1 MGEGPIGE
9 TCINGLESVMCM
21 SCHDPFTL
29 VIKFFC
35 CTSFPAKGFCMDFVI
50 ILCPQWEKH
59 VPICANWFGGRKI
72 KVKGFVQN
80 GGKTKQ
86 AWLSLTEIPD
96 FDVGIVDRGQV
107 ITTANKPVVQPP
119 GNNE

>member
-1 MGEGPIGE
+1 MVGE

-35 CTSFPAKGFCMDFVI
+35 YTSFPAKGFCFNPLPAVG
-50 ILCPQWEKH
+50 KT
-59 VPICANWFGGRKI
+59 CANWFGGKKI
-72 KVKGFVQN
+72 RAKGFVRN
-80 GGKTKQ
+80 GGKAKQ
-86 AWLSLTEIPD
+86 ALLSLTEIPD
-96 FDVGIVDRGQV
+96 FDVGVVDRGQV
-107 ITTANKPVVQPP
+107 ITTTNKAVVQYP